1 MSEPSSALFLIADD
15 CEFRFARF
23 YSVYEGVV
31 RAARKSAHCLWCA
44 GHVPVGLSKRGRD
57 TESDADIQPEEMLT
71 FFSNEFP
78 SAFSSEI
85 PRCDLLIILLI
96 TQKNSMLIM
105 TIPSVSNR
113 AVPHHTHRS
122 HKIFPKMQETRHP
135 HTNARYLRTRRRG
148 KMPRRDGAPRY
159 TPW

>member
-15 CEFRFARF
+15 GEFRFARF
-23 YSVYEGVV
+23 YSVYEGVQV

-78 SAFSSEI
+78 SAFPSEI
-85 PRCDLLIILLI
+85 SRSDLLIILLI
-96 TQKNSMLIM
+96 NAKHGMFIA
-105 TIPSVSNR
+105 
-113 AVPHHTHRS
+113 AVPFYPFITGEMTGFPSRS
-122 HKIFPKMQETRHP
+122 RSGVIPP
-135 HTNARYLRTRRRG
+135 AYPL
-148 KMPRRDGAPRY
+148 A
-159 TPW
+159 